1 MIIEELPDR
10 KTRWYELD
18 LLRDEPLLEYVWEVT
33 LEFNEAPSTL
43 VGDAKTSFAPTI
55 FANRYAESKL
65 TDEERYVRHMEMYP
79 KEESFEE
86 FMEDEYKKLDTSFKD
101 KFLSNQ
107 DLQYTIEAFGLDV
120 SKLWYLLLFVH
131 DYIEDFGSSKLT
143 FLDTTWQELN
153 KVNTKL
159 EEATQ
164 IMLKKNGRKSYA
176 TDRKDIMKLLK
187 TALNYFVNTYNNIMV
202 EDLPEEEKL
211 EKLKGMGLDNYIDDD
226 GRLIDLNVNYEL
238 DSSHKKW
245 YFTKVFHFFLKNRK
259 AKTLPHVK
267 DRVSRDKYMFIS
279 RLIYTVGY
287 HDEKY
292 NIDKFIEPYE
302 SNRMLSN
309 LLRKYANEEF
319 PTIGTRYYMF

>member
-1 MIIEELPDR
+1 MMIEELPDR
-10 KTRWYELD
+10 KVPFYAINA
-18 LLRDEPLLEYVWEVT
+18 LRDEPLLEYVWEVA
-33 LEFNEAPSTL
+33 LEFNEAPTTL
-43 VGDAKTSFAPTI
+43 VGHTKTSFAPTI

-65 TDEERYVRHMEMYP
+65 TDEERYARYIEMYP

-143 FLDTTWQELN
+143 LLDTTWQELN

-164 IMLKKNGRKSYA
+164 IMLKKNGRKSYE
-176 TDRKDIMKLLK
+176 TERKDIMKLLK
-187 TALNYFVNTYNNIMV
+187 TALDYFVITYNNIMV
-202 EDLPEEEKL
+202 EDLSEEEKL
-211 EKLKGMGLDNYIDDD
+211 EKLKGIGLDNFIDDE
-226 GRLIDLNVNYEL
+226 GHLVDLNLNYEL
-238 DSSHKKW
+238 DRSRKKY
-245 YFTKVFHFFLKNRK
+245 YFAKVFLFFLKNRK

-267 DRVSRDKYMFIS
+267 VRVSRDKYMFIS

-292 NIDKFIEPYE
+292 NIDKFIDTYE
-302 SNRMLSN
+302 SNRMLSQ
-309 LLRKYANEEF
+309 LLRKYGNEEF
-319 PTIGTRYYMF
+319 PIIGTRYYIS

>member
-1 MIIEELPDR
+1 MIIEELQDR
-10 KTRWYELD
+10 KALLHEFD
-18 LLRDEPLLEYVWEVT
+18 LLRDEPLLEYVWEVA

-43 VGDAKTSFAPTI
+43 VGHTKTSFAPTI

-65 TDEERYVRHMEMYP
+65 TDEERYARHMEMYP

-86 FMEDEYKKLDTSFKD
+86 YMEDKYKKLDTSFKD

-143 FLDTTWQELN
+143 LLDTTWHELN
-153 KVNTKL
+153 KVNKKL
-159 EEATQ
+159 EEATE

-176 TDRKDIMKLLK
+176 TDREDIMKMLK
-187 TALNYFVNTYNNIMV
+187 TALDYFVNTYNNIIV

-211 EKLKGMGLDNYIDDD
+211 EKLKGIGLLNYIDDWSQY
-226 GRLIDLNVNYEL
+226 VNLKVNCEL
-238 DSSHKKW
+238 DISHKKW
-245 YFTKVFHFFLKNRK
+245 YFVKIFLFFLKNRK

-287 HDEKY
+287 HGKEY
-292 NIDKFIEPYE
+292 NLVKDLATNNN
-302 SNRMLSN
+302 NRKLSN
-309 LLRKYANEEF
+309 LLRKYEKEKF
-319 PTIGTRYYMF
+319 PIIATRYYIC

>member
-1 MIIEELPDR
+1 MIIEELQDR
-10 KTRWYELD
+10 KALLHEFD
-18 LLRDEPLLEYVWEVT
+18 LLRDEPLLEYVWEVA

-43 VGDAKTSFAPTI
+43 VGDVKTSFAPTI

-65 TDEERYVRHMEMYP
+65 TDEERYARHMEMYP

-86 FMEDEYKKLDTSFKD
+86 YMEDKYKKLDTSFKD

-143 FLDTTWQELN
+143 LLDTTWQELN

-164 IMLKKNGRKSYA
+164 IMLKKNGRKSYE
-176 TDRKDIMKLLK
+176 TERKDIMKLLK
-187 TALNYFVNTYNNIMV
+187 TALDYYVNTYKNIM
-202 EDLPEEEKL
+202 EDDLTEEERL
-211 EKLKGMGLDNYIDDD
+211 EKLKGIGLLNYIDDWSH
-226 GRLIDLNVNYEL
+226 LVNLNINYHL
-238 DSSHKKW
+238 DPSHKKW
-245 YFTKVFHFFLKNRK
+245 YFTKIFLSFLKNRK
-259 AKTLPHVK
+259 ARNLPHVK
-267 DRVSRDKYMFIS
+267 KMVSTDKYMFIS

-287 HDEKY
+287 HGKEYNKEYNEKG
-292 NIDKFIEPYE
+292 NK
-302 SNRMLSN
+302 NRMLSN
-309 LLRKYANEEF
+309 LLRKYNNEEF
-319 PTIGTRYYMF
+319 PTIASRYYI